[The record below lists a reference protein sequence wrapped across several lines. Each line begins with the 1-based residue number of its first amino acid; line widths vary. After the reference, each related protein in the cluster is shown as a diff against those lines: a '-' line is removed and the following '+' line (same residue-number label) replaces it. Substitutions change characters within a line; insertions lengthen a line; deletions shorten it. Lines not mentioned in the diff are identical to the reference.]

1 VAVLKSPANAD
12 GRVELNAEELRQKI
26 LLETAPMDWPELAR
40 WFARGVVVVA
50 QPGLD
55 LVEVAA
61 SLAENDQE
69 HLQDW
74 VEAGQIR
81 RALDSDAKRWNAAN
95 QQFWAVVVAPWV
107 LVQEFADGTDQ
118 E

>member
-1 VAVLKSPANAD
+1 MAVLKSLVDAD

-40 WFARGVVVVA
+40 WFARGVVVIA
-50 QPGLD
+50 QPGLN
-55 LVEVAA
+55 LVEAA
-61 SLAENDQE
+61 ACLAENDQAR
-69 HLQDW
+69 LQDW
-74 VEAGQIR
+74 IEAGRIR
-81 RALDSDAKRWNAAN
+81 RALDSDAKRWNTAD

-107 LVQEFADGTDQ
+107 LVQEIAGTVDQ